1 MKEQDRMELVLEV
14 SCSMICCQLEIC
26 CWVFVCSE
34 GIQVLRVVKRSRYV
48 QRYTSTRGENTF
60 SIQSRAAVTELE
72 RSWLCCPS
80 QAGSLLRQ
88 VKLESR
94 ALLSAVCQLAVNIYC
109 FSCCKASSQH
119 VREKYFNVLKAQSTQ
134 QLIFFLGELR
144 FLAGAR
150 TLLSRFLKAVYKLCQ
165 FAVIYF

>member
-1 MKEQDRMELVLEV
+1 MQDLKSIMKEQDRMELVLEV

-119 VREKYFNVLKAQSTQ
+119 VREKCFNVLKAQSTQ
-134 QLIFFLGELR
+134 QLIFFFRGVKISCRGKNASQQVLE
-144 FLAGAR
+144 
-150 TLLSRFLKAVYKLCQ
+150 SCV
-165 FAVIYF
+165 